1 MWERMDSYH
10 TPKSNQLYERPKCKA
25 QNHNALVSIFIISLK
40 SEAAKPSRQYHTKPK
55 ASKSKDRFLGIL
67 DTCLPSVFLGRCS
80 SAMGS
85 LFIFWRLKGEKFLF
99 WLNLTYL

>member
-1 MWERMDSYH
+1 MKDLS
-10 TPKSNQLYERPKCKA
+10 TKLKTINT
-25 QNHNALVSIFIISLK
+25 LVSILIISLK

-67 DTCLPSVFLGRCS
+67 DTCLPSVVLGRCS

-85 LFIFWRLKGEKFLF
+85 LLIFLRLKGEMFLF
-99 WLNLTYL
+99 